1 MKTAEIQRRW
11 LDYFEERDH
20 TVVPSASLVSDDP
33 TLMFTVAGM
42 VPFVPYLSGLVPAPY
57 SRATSVQKCIRT
69 NDIEEV
75 GKTPR
80 HGTFFQMCGNF
91 SFGDYFKEGAIS
103 FAWEFLTASETE
115 GGLGF
120 DAADLWVTVYE
131 NDDEA
136 RTIWRDVIGLSD
148 ERIQGLGKDSNYWS
162 TGQPGPAGPCSEIFF
177 DRGPTYG
184 PDGGPATDHDR
195 YVEIW
200 NLVFMQYEI
209 TNVTSKTDFSVVG
222 ELPQKNIDTGLG
234 LERVAFIKQGVENM
248 YEIDEVFPVISAA
261 SRLSGREYG
270 ALEADD
276 VRMRVVADH
285 VRSALVII
293 GDGVR
298 PANEGRGYILRR
310 LLRRAVRA
318 MRLLGVTEPV
328 LPHLLPLSMEVM
340 KDSYPELETDF
351 ERISRV
357 AYAEETAFLRT
368 LESGTQLLAGAVDR
382 VGTGGDISGDIAFA
396 LHDTHGFPI
405 DLTLEMAAEHG
416 VSVDEAGFRTLMQE
430 QRERA
435 RADAKSK
442 KGGGAD
448 LSAYSQ
454 LLDEGASEFV
464 GYDALTS
471 DARIRGLVSEGGAVD
486 RAAAGDT
493 LDLVLDVTPFYAEA
507 GGQRADRGIVHGDG
521 FTARVLDVQA
531 PLKGLSAHRIEVLE
545 GELTRGADVFAEVDP
560 DHRFAAAQAHSATHL
575 VHSALRTVLGPHAV
589 QAGSLNQPGYMRFD
603 YAYPDAL
610 TPAMREEIE
619 DAANVAVR
627 DDLAVSYEYLPL
639 EDAKRSGAL
648 ALFGE
653 KYPSVVRVV
662 DIGGP
667 FSRELC
673 GGTHI
678 GRTSQVGPISLL
690 SEASVGSGT
699 RRVEASVGLDAFRG
713 LARERTI
720 LRSLS
725 EMLKVPGTD
734 VPGRVESLLERLKDA
749 ERRIAEMGRD
759 RVLAASAEAV
769 ASARDVAGVR
779 YSATDLGD
787 VADAGDVRSF
797 VTDVRNRI
805 EADAVVVA
813 AAGTVGG
820 KPSVVIA
827 ASAGAQ
833 ARGLRAGDLV
843 KRACGELGG
852 GGGGKPDL
860 AQGGGQDPTRIPQA
874 LDAVAAAIT
883 DA

>member
-1 MKTAEIQRRW
+1 
-11 LDYFEERDH
+11 
-20 TVVPSASLVSDDP
+20 
-33 TLMFTVAGM
+33 
-42 VPFVPYLSGLVPAPY
+42 
-57 SRATSVQKCIRT
+57 
-69 NDIEEV
+69 
-75 GKTPR
+75 
-80 HGTFFQMCGNF
+80 
-91 SFGDYFKEGAIS
+91 
-103 FAWEFLTASETE
+103 
-115 GGLGF
+115 
-120 DAADLWVTVYE
+120 
-131 NDDEA
+131 
-136 RTIWRDVIGLSD
+136 
-148 ERIQGLGKDSNYWS
+148 
-162 TGQPGPAGPCSEIFF
+162 
-177 DRGPTYG
+177 
-184 PDGGPATDHDR
+184 
-195 YVEIW
+195 
-200 NLVFMQYEI
+200 
-209 TNVTSKTDFSVVG
+209 
-222 ELPQKNIDTGLG
+222 
-234 LERVAFIKQGVENM
+234 
-248 YEIDEVFPVISAA
+248 
-261 SRLSGREYG
+261 
-270 ALEADD
+270 
-276 VRMRVVADH
+276 
-285 VRSALVII
+285 
-293 GDGVR
+293 
-298 PANEGRGYILRR
+298 
-310 LLRRAVRA
+310 
-318 MRLLGVTEPV
+318 
-328 LPHLLPLSMEVM
+328 
-340 KDSYPELETDF
+340 
-351 ERISRV
+351 
-357 AYAEETAFLRT
+357 
-368 LESGTQLLAGAVDR
+368 
-382 VGTGGDISGDIAFA
+382 
-396 LHDTHGFPI
+396 
-405 DLTLEMAAEHG
+405 MAAEHG